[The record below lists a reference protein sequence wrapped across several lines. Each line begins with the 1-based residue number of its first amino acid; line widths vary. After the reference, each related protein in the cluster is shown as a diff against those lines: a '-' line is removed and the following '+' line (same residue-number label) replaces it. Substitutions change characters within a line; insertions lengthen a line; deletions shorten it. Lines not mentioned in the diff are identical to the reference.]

1 MAERYLTKFALLT
14 LAEGKEPLAWMK
26 NKVDWPSGKIEMHL
40 KAIALKHGLEMVAR
54 VTIRQWINKAKEN
67 GN

>member
-14 LAEGKEPLAWMK
+14 LAEGKEPLVWLK
-26 NKVDWPSGKIEMHL
+26 NKLDWPSGKIEMHL
-40 KAIALKHGLEMVAR
+40 KAIAAKHNLEMVHRA
-54 VTIRQWINKAKEN
+54 TILQWIAKAKEN